1 MLKYYFKL
9 IRYPNLLMLILSQ
22 CLIRYFLIKPIVES
36 NGGQMALSDFNFFL
50 LVMITLLISGAGYII
65 NDYFDLEGDKI
76 NKPLKLIIGHHFS
89 VEQSRMIY
97 FVMNL
102 TALAAGSYLSVQLG
116 LWQLAVIFLIIVLML
131 WYYSARYKR
140 MMFWGNFVVSSLTAF
155 SLFIVWMVEF
165 FALRANPN
173 LYVQNLNSIHLV
185 NVFIYGYVFFAFITS
200 MIREIIKDAEDVEG
214 DMRVQCRTIPIVLG
228 QRIARLIAI
237 FLIVMSMG
245 ALVYAM
251 IKLWEFNY
259 DVLFWYV
266 AVVLQ
271 PLHIFLIYKV
281 YLSNTSDDFHNAS
294 TYSKVLMLAGLLSM
308 VLISFH

>member
-1 MLKYYFKL
+1 
-9 IRYPNLLMLILSQ
+9 
-22 CLIRYFLIKPIVES
+22 
-36 NGGQMALSDFNFFL
+36 
-50 LVMITLLISGAGYII
+50 
-65 NDYFDLEGDKI
+65 
-76 NKPLKLIIGHHFS
+76 
-89 VEQSRMIY
+89 
-97 FVMNL
+97 
-102 TALAAGSYLSVQLG
+102 
-116 LWQLAVIFLIIVLML
+116 
-131 WYYSARYKR
+131 
-140 MMFWGNFVVSSLTAF
+140 
-155 SLFIVWMVEF
+155 
-165 FALRANPN
+165 
-173 LYVQNLNSIHLV
+173 QNLNSIHLV

>member
-1 MLKYYFKL
+1 
-9 IRYPNLLMLILSQ
+9 MLILSQ

-36 NGGQMALSDFNFFL
+36 NGGQMALSELNFFL

-65 NDYFDLEGDKI
+65 NDYFDLEGDKV
-76 NKPLKLIIGHHFS
+76 NKPLKQIIGLHFT
-89 VEQSRMIY
+89 VEQSRMMY

-102 TALAAGSYLSVQLG
+102 TALAAGSYLSVQMG
-116 LWQLAVIFLIIVLML
+116 MWQLAIIFLIIVLML

-165 FALRANPN
+165 FALRANPD

-237 FLIVMSMG
+237 FLILMSMG
-245 ALVYAM
+245 TLVYAM
-251 IKLWEFNY
+251 MKLWAFNY

-281 YLSNTSDDFHNAS
+281 FLSNTSDDFHNAS
-294 TYSKVLMLAGLLSM
+294 TYSKVLMLAGLVSL

>member
-1 MLKYYFKL
+1 
-9 IRYPNLLMLILSQ
+9 
-22 CLIRYFLIKPIVES
+22 
-36 NGGQMALSDFNFFL
+36 
-50 LVMITLLISGAGYII
+50 
-65 NDYFDLEGDKI
+65 
-76 NKPLKLIIGHHFS
+76 PLKLIIGHHFS

-271 PLHIFLIYKV
+271 PLHIF
-281 YLSNTSDDFHNAS
+281 
-294 TYSKVLMLAGLLSM
+294 
-308 VLISFH
+308 